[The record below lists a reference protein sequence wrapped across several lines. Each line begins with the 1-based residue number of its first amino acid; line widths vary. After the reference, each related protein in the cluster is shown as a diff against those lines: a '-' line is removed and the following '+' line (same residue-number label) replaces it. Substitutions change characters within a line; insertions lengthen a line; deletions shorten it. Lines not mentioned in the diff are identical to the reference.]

1 MPPMEKALVNFPET
15 QYLHKLYFQFKDFFH
30 SFKVESSKQILY
42 LCLPWKEHLY
52 TSMKLSIYKND
63 IFDIV
68 NSTDTHLHI

>member
-42 LCLPWKEHLY
+42 LCLPWKEHL
-52 TSMKLSIYKND
+52 
-63 IFDIV
+63 
-68 NSTDTHLHI
+68 